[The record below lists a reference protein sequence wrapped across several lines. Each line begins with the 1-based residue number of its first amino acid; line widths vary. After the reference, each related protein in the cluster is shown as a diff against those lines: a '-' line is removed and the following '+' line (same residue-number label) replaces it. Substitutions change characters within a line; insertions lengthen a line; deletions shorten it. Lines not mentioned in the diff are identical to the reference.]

1 MDGDMNDI
9 FQKLNN
15 ILEDK
20 DMSNN
25 LKNILNNF
33 SSSNESNDS
42 SESSNTTKDSNN
54 SNSFNNSNNTD
65 TSQKIP
71 EFDINT
77 ILKIK
82 NIMDSLNNNTDD
94 PRSNLLL
101 SLKPYLGENKK
112 EKIDQYVKFLHFA
125 KVLEILNP
133 MGGDN
138 VKNE

>member
-33 SSSNESNDS
+33 SSSNESNNS
-42 SESSNTTKDSNN
+42 SESSNNIKSSNDS
-54 SNSFNNSNNTD
+54 D
-65 TSQKIP
+65 TSQKTP

-82 NIMDSLNNNTDD
+82 TIMDSLNNNADD

-101 SLKPYLGENKK
+101 SLKPYLGETKK
-112 EKIDQYVKFLHFA
+112 EKIDQYVKFLHLA

-133 MGGDN
+133 MGGDSS
-138 VKNE
+138 KNE

>member
-1 MDGDMNDI
+1 MNNNNMDISKLMNTLSKMDKKDLENGIKQLNQVLSSGDNKKIIEQLKNNMNKWLEVIWYMDGDMNDI

-77 ILKIK
+77 IL
-82 NIMDSLNNNTDD
+82 
-94 PRSNLLL
+94 
-101 SLKPYLGENKK
+101 E
-112 EKIDQYVKFLHFA
+112 F
-125 KVLEILNP
+125 
-133 MGGDN
+133 
-138 VKNE
+138 